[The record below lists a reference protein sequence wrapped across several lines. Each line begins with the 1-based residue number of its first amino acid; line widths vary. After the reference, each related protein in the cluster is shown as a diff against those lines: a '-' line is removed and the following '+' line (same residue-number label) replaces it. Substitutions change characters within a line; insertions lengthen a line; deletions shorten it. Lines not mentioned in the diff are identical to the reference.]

1 MVYLDTVAQE
11 MNLCCVLGVVED
23 KILWIRI
30 RELRK
35 AMMLGTFC
43 LASSCRFS
51 PTPVTSQDA
60 FLQIQ

>member
-23 KILWIRI
+23 KVLWIRI

-35 AMMLGTFC
+35 AMMRGT
-43 LASSCRFS
+43 LSRFKL
-51 PTPVTSQDA
+51 P
-60 FLQIQ
+60 F